1 MSEHPRS
8 PGASPPDAQTTD
20 DLERLA
26 EVDADDRVELGA
38 DGRLLS
44 PSPLVQRALSERLR
58 RAEMLPTSPEWTVFR
73 SLVAPDPALP
83 RDSSREVVCCG
94 VLGDSSISLID
105 FMGFLASGYQTGV
118 LTVSSDDD
126 VQRSVY
132 VHEGDVVWASSTAP
146 DDRLGEFLL
155 RRGKITREQLQ
166 TAMRRGQTRLGRA
179 CVECG
184 FLAAHDLWSMV
195 QSQLTEIFD
204 QILRT
209 ERGIWTFSRIS
220 SEALAESR
228 IHLSTQ
234 GLLMDALRRLDEMK
248 VFRTK
253 VRSSQTLV
261 RRAELPAGKDT
272 SDLIANLREVDA
284 QEAESLLHQLP
295 RSATVQEL
303 MRYLGRGEFEVTR
316 LVYHL
321 LRAGLVEL
329 VNPEVPAAA
338 PRRAEAVQLDR
349 ARDVIDVYSMA
360 MREMVQELD
369 ATGRADALL
378 DAARAFLRDE
388 SNRHAAALAGV
399 QFEPDGRIQEA
410 PLIEDT
416 TRRGASLQQLS
427 DALGE
432 LLFFVLFQ
440 ATDLLG
446 YKRGDD
452 LARRVKV
459 ILELL
464 SKEGGS

>member
-1 MSEHPRS
+1 MTDEPRS
-8 PGASPPDAQTTD
+8 TAGALPDSETTD

-26 EVDADDRVELGA
+26 ELDTDWRVQLEA

-44 PSPLVQRALSERLR
+44 PSPVVQQLLSDRLHQ
-58 RAEMLPTSPEWTVFR
+58 AELLPTSSEWTVFR
-73 SLVAPDPALP
+73 SLGTPAPLP
-83 RDSSREVVCCG
+83 EAAPPREVVCCG
-94 VLGDSSISLID
+94 VLGESAISLID
-105 FMGFLASGYQTGV
+105 FMGFLATGYQTGV
-118 LTVSSDDD
+118 LTVASDE

-184 FLAAHDLWSMV
+184 FLAAHELWSMV
-195 QSQLTEIFD
+195 QNQLTEIFD

-209 ERGIWTFSRIS
+209 EHGIWTFSRIS

-253 VRSSQTLV
+253 VRSSQALV
-261 RRAELPAGKDT
+261 RRATLPDGRSTD
-272 SDLIANLREVDA
+272 DLLANLREVDT
-284 QEAESLLHQLP
+284 QEAQSLLHQLP
-295 RSATVQEL
+295 RSVTVQEL

-321 LRAGLVEL
+321 LGAGLVEL
-329 VNPEVPAAA
+329 VNAEPAAVA
-338 PRRAEAVQLDR
+338 PRRAEAVQLAR

-369 ATGRADALL
+369 TTGRADALL
-378 DAARAFLRDE
+378 ETARAFLEDGN
-388 SNRHAAALAGV
+388 NRHAAVLAGV
-399 QFEPDGRIQEA
+399 EFEPDGRIREA
-410 PLIEDT
+410 PLIADT
-416 TRRGASLQQLS
+416 ARQGTSVQQLS
-427 DALGE
+427 DALSE

-440 ATDLLG
+440 ATDMLG

-464 SKEGGS
+464 SRDGGE